1 MRALAKCS
9 VASFLWGFFQWF
21 YTAGDD
27 CGFGHFPALGL
38 VAYQNR
44 YLNLSLF
51 FLSLFFFMK
60 NQQPAPVC
68 SSYNAS
74 AARHMETIQ
83 CLCFWGVDN
92 ARFYFDFSTT
102 YIGAGMICPHI
113 VNVSVLLGGIL
124 SWGVLWPLIA
134 KKRGSWFD
142 AELPDTSLEGM
153 QGYRVLCHLLLNFF
167 LIPIPDLVKNAT
179 GTSVHGEASI

>member
-1 MRALAKCS
+1 VRTLIKCS
-9 VASFLWGFFQWF
+9 LASFLWGFFQWF

-44 YLNLSLF
+44 YLNP
-51 FLSLFFFMK
+51 SLFFFYFAPSFLLSETS
-60 NQQPAPVC
+60 NQPLSESAVSILHLPVC
-68 SSYNAS
+68 
-74 AARHMETIQ
+74 HMKTIH
-83 CLCFWGVDN
+83 CLCCCGV

-134 KKRGSWFD
+134 QKRGSWFD
-142 AELPDTSLEGM
+142 AELADTSLEGM
-153 QGYRVLCHLLLNFF
+153 QGYRVLCHLLSN
-167 LIPIPDLVKNAT
+167 V
-179 GTSVHGEASI
+179 S